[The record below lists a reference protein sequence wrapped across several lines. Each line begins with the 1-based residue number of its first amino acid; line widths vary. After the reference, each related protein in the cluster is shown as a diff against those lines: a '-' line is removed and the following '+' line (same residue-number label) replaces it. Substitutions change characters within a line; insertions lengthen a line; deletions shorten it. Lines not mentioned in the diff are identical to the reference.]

1 MIRVCASPLQV
12 DVWSWG
18 VILYQLASW
27 VDDEVYADTRRETV
41 RAGEGTRAVHYSSTL
56 LYTGFGVAGKHT

>member
-1 MIRVCASPLQV
+1 MIRVSSSPLQV

-41 RAGEGTRAVHYSSTL
+41 RAGEITKLGHSITL
-56 LYTGFGVAGKHT
+56 GMVGKDT